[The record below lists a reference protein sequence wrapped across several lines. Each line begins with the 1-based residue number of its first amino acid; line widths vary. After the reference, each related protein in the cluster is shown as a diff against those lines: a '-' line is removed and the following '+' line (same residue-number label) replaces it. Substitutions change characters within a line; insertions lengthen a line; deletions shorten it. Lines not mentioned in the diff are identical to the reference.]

1 MEQVAVTVTI
11 LGRKYKLRIS
21 EAEEPYLTKAAEM
34 IDSQAKSYGKLYAYQ
49 DHQDL
54 LAMVALTQ
62 ITQLAKLQDGS
73 QLDNP
78 DVTDRLTAIDDLLT
92 AATE

>member
-1 MEQVAVTVTI
+1 MEQVSVTVTI
-11 LGRKYKLRIS
+11 MGRKYKLRIS

-34 IDSQAKSYGKLYAYQ
+34 IENQAKSYGKMYAYQ

-62 ITQLAKLQDGS
+62 ITQLAKLQEGG
-73 QLDNP
+73 Q
-78 DVTDRLTAIDDLLT
+78 TDTTAIAERLTAVNDLLSK
-92 AATE
+92 AID

>member
-11 LGRKYKLRIS
+11 LGRKYKLRIN